1 VGLVMDFV
9 SLFPTAVGR
18 KKLRDLTQAERD
30 SFTSLGAEQVP
41 NEGNTTSKAR
51 MVLHDYRL
59 ADLRSLILAELQAY
73 ADTIV
78 AAASRPEVVIT
89 QSWLNCSKPG
99 QWHHKHAHPGS
110 WLSACYYVAAVP
122 DSDRIYFHRDGYDRL
137 QFDPHEQ
144 NQFNATSWWL
154 PVASGDLVIFPSSLT
169 HHVAPVQADTTRV
182 SLAINTWFNGTAGS
196 SDTLTELSCKVA
208 APFA

>member
-1 VGLVMDFV
+1 
-9 SLFPTAVGR
+9 
-18 KKLRDLTQAERD
+18 
-30 SFTSLGAEQVP
+30 
-41 NEGNTTSKAR
+41 
-51 MVLHDYRL
+51 
-59 ADLRSLILAELQAY
+59 
-73 ADTIV
+73 
-78 AAASRPEVVIT
+78 
-89 QSWLNCSKPG
+89 
-99 QWHHKHAHPGS
+99 
-110 WLSACYYVAAVP
+110 VP